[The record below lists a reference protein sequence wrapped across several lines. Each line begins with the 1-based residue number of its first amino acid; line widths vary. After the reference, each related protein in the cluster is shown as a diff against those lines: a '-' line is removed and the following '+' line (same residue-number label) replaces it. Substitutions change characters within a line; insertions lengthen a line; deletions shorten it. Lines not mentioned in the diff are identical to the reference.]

1 MIRVNVTTR
10 QNNDQTVIVSNPYIL
25 DYVTGTLSRTEAA
38 WLRCYKG
45 SLTEYLVTPLDNPL
59 PIAYS
64 SCLDRTRPTV
74 VYTFGYQGKV
84 NGPATTAVLT
94 AYIAKRKRNVILL
107 DWEEEAKSG
116 LLGFQLS
123 YATSAA
129 PNAKKIGYGLGK
141 ALLTL
146 SDAGIDL
153 NSIHLMGHSL
163 GAHLMGYAGSWLRE
177 RGKVV
182 SRITGLDPASAL
194 FEGKFAFF
202 KQLDRTCAL
211 FVDIIHTDPGNY
223 GTSKSTGSVDIWPNY
238 YGPKSKQPGCPRQPQ
253 ETFSRADL
261 CDHDRSWQYFIEA
274 MLYGTNISAIYADN
288 YLDWMQDYSRS
299 NFTIYMGDLIN
310 TRARGNFFCSTNSQP
325 PFGKG
330 SEGLKPDYVITS

>member
-1 MIRVNVTTR
+1 MF
-10 QNNDQTVIVSNPYIL
+10 
-25 DYVTGTLSRTEAA
+25 DYAGPDTEDDCGNKINIQ
-38 WLRCYKG
+38 LHPM

-59 PIAYS
+59 PIAQS

-74 VYTFGYQGKV
+74 VYTFGYNGRV

-116 LLGFQLS
+116 LLGLELG
-123 YATSAA
+123 YAVSAA

-146 SDAGIDL
+146 SDAGINL

-163 GAHLMGYAGSWLRE
+163 GAHLMGYAGTWLRE
-177 RGKVV
+177 RGRVV
-182 SRITGLDPASAL
+182 SRITGLDPARAL

-223 GTSKSTGSVDIWPNY
+223 GSNKSTGSVDIWPNY
-238 YGPKSKQPGCPRQPQ
+238 YGPKSKQPGCPRTPQ
-253 ETFSRADL
+253 VTFSRADL

-274 MLYGTNISAIYADN
+274 MLSGTNISAIYADN
-288 YLDWMQDYSRS
+288 YRDWMKDYSRS
-299 NFTIYMGDLIN
+299 NSTIYMGDLIN
-310 TRARGNFFCSTNSQP
+310 TRARGNFFCSTNSHP

-330 SEGLKPDYVITS
+330 SEGLKPDFVIIS